1 MKLKLAN
8 ATFKDSR
15 FFYDLRNDADNRK
28 NFLNSEKISFDHHN
42 KWFRHSLKKK
52 SNFFFKILI
61 NKSQKCGYLRI
72 KKKKDTFDVSICVQR
87 EFRKKDIASLALLLV
102 EKKLNWSKNFTSTVK
117 KNNNA
122 SKLLFLKVGYT
133 IHKERKNFIYMKKK
147 ITAIKIINKIET
159 IRKKNN
165 TNWMD
170 LLRIAYKKSP
180 KESAIIMSRIY
191 QDDAKIS
198 KLVKKLIKS

>member
-28 NFLNSEKISFDHHN
+28 NFLNSEKIIFDHHN
-42 KWFRHSLKKK
+42 KWFKDSLKKR

-61 NKSQKCGYLRI
+61 NNKQKCGYLRVKE
-72 KKKKDTFDVSICVQR
+72 KKNAFDVSICVQR
-87 EFRKKDIASLALLLV
+87 EYRKKDVASEALLLA
-102 EKKLNWSKNFTSTVK
+102 EQKLNWAKNFTSTVK
-117 KNNNA
+117 KSNNA
-122 SKLLFLKVGYT
+122 SKFLFLKVGYT
-133 IHKERKNFIYMKKK
+133 IHKEKKNFIYMKKK

>member
-1 MKLKLAN
+1 MNLKLAN
-8 ATFKDSR
+8 ATFKDSS
-15 FFYDLRNDADNRK
+15 FFYDLRNDASNRK

-61 NKSQKCGYLRI
+61 NKSQKYGYLRI

-102 EKKLNWSKNFTSTVK
+102 EKKLNWGKNFTSTVK

-122 SKLLFLKVGYT
+122 SKLLFLKVGYS
-133 IHKERKNFIYMKKK
+133 IYKKEKNFIYMKKK
-147 ITAIKIINKIET
+147 ITPIKIINQIES

-180 KESAIIMSRIY
+180 KDSAVIMSRIY

>member
-1 MKLKLAN
+1 MNLKLNKAN
-8 ATFKDSR
+8 FRDSR
-15 FFYDLRNDADNRK
+15 FFYDLRNDANNRK
-28 NFLNSEKISFDHHN
+28 NFINTEKISFDNHN
-42 KWFRHSLKKK
+42 KWFRESLKKK

-61 NKSQKCGYLRI
+61 NKNRKCGYLRL
-72 KKKKDTFDVSICVQR
+72 KEKKDAFDVSICVQR
-87 EFRKKDIASLALLLV
+87 KYRKKDIAYQALLLV
-102 EKKLNWSKNFTSTVK
+102 EQKLNWSKNFKSIVK

-122 SKLLFLKVGYT
+122 SKLLFLKVGYS
-133 IHKERKNFIYMKKK
+133 IYKKEKNFLHMKKK
-147 ITAIKIINKIET
+147 TTAIKIINQIES

-180 KESAIIMSRIY
+180 KESAVIMSRIY